1 VTQRRRRCQSKT
13 AVASDITER
22 NSCSSNSRAWHNQHL
37 EVLDQARARAQ
48 VKPGCDSLGRHAQVL
63 GKSSSRSCVVVM
75 MATNSRGV
83 VARLIG
89 GERFGTCAHLLTSVV
104 AELVHTH
111 MYVHAHGAEAS
122 GATRRKNVGGELVA
136 YGPLL
141 VLGCTAVLLA
151 WVPAQRGHGSKPRQR
166 TMQRY

>member
-13 AVASDITER
+13 AAASDITER
-22 NSCSSNSRAWHNQHL
+22 NLCSSNSRARHNQHL

-48 VKPGCDSLGRHAQVL
+48 VKPGCDSLGRHARVL
-63 GKSSSRSCVVVM
+63 GKPSSRCCAVATT
-75 MATNSRGV
+75 ATNSRGA

-89 GERFGTCAHLLTSVV
+89 GERFGTCAHLLAGVV
-104 AELVHTH
+104 GELVHAH

-122 GATRRKNVGGELVA
+122 GATRRKSVGGELVD
-136 YGPLL
+136 YGLLL